1 MAASKRGCQ
10 GPVPAY
16 SQRKKKKK
24 NTNLLYTYADILNFN
39 SNHFHPLFVQLLLD
53 VLHVGARRIKY
64 MPSIFL
70 FITFFSLKLYLYKF
84 YTVCNLII
92 SVENKS
98 KLLVN
103 MGISMKVL
111 KNYGRSNK
119 KKINE
124 ENPNKVQRIFLKMQT
139 DFSL

>member
-1 MAASKRGCQ
+1 
-10 GPVPAY
+10 
-16 SQRKKKKK
+16 
-24 NTNLLYTYADILNFN
+24 
-39 SNHFHPLFVQLLLD
+39 
-53 VLHVGARRIKY
+53 

-124 ENPNKVQRIFLKMQT
+124 ENPNKV
-139 DFSL
+139 